1 MPIKDVSKRRLE
13 LTIKSLSQRQLKNK
27 DILDTHK
34 PNSINIDFGALEKR
48 QASCLFPVNKYKKE
62 KKASEIFI
70 SNSESFL

>member
-1 MPIKDVSKRRLE
+1 
-13 LTIKSLSQRQLKNK
+13 LKNK